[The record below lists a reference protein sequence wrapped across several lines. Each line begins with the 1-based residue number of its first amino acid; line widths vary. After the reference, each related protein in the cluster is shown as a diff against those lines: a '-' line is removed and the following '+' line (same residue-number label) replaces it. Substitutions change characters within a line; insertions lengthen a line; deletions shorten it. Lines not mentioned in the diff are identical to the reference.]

1 MHREITRQ
9 TILDTDLY
17 CLTAEKFSR
26 GRGNLEVVRAMLDAG
41 IKLVQYREKEKK
53 SGVMLEECLEIR
65 RMTREA
71 GAAFIVNDHIDL
83 ALMVGADGVHIG
95 QEDFPV
101 SAVRKLV
108 GEKMAIGLSTHAP
121 QEALA
126 AVRSGADYIGV
137 GPIFRTFTKED
148 VVDPVGVRISGI
160 RRRKPG
166 GPVRGH
172 RRHQGTQRGRGGPA
186 RRALR
191 GHGHRDSG
199 SRGHQSEDNRAAS
212 RDAGRQGVDRWSIP
226 PRWTPPARA
235 LSPRR

>member
-1 MHREITRQ
+1 MQREITRQ

-26 GRGNLEVVRAMLDAG
+26 GRGNIEVVRAMLDAG
-41 IKLVQYREKEKK
+41 VRLVQYREKEKK

-101 SAVRKLV
+101 QAVRRLV
-108 GEKMAIGLSTHAP
+108 GENMAIGLSTHAP

-126 AVRSGADYIGV
+126 AVESGADYIGV

-148 VVDPVGVRISGI
+148 VVDPVGFEYLEYVAGNLGVPFVAIGGIKEHNVAEVVR
-160 RRRKPG
+160 
-166 GPVRGH
+166 RG
-172 RRHQGTQRGRGGPA
+172 A
-186 RRALR
+186 RCVAMVTEIVEAEDIGAKITALR
-191 GHGHRDSG
+191 QQM
-199 SRGHQSEDNRAAS
+199 QSAKE
-212 RDAGRQGVDRWSIP
+212 
-226 PRWTPPARA
+226 
-235 LSPRR
+235 